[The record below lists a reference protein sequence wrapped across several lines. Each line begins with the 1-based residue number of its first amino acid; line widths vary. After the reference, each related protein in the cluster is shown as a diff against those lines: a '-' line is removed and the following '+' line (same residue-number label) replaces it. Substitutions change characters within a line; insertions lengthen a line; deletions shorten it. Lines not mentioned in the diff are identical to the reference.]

1 MNMPNITKMPKFDYL
16 ILLSIIA
23 LAFCIAFIPHQNYP
37 YPVHINEWVH
47 LAYSK
52 AMLKASS
59 TTFLTENGIS
69 LLYTRSPCQNPDL
82 TEVRKNIYL
91 LKEAQNGK

>member
-1 MNMPNITKMPKFDYL
+1 MPKFDYL
-16 ILLSIIA
+16 ILLPIIA
-23 LAFCIAFIPHQNYP
+23 LAFYIAFIPHHNYP
-37 YPVHINEWVH
+37 YPVHIDEWVH
-47 LAYSK
+47 LASSK
-52 AMLKASS
+52 AMLSAGS
-59 TTFLTENGIS
+59 TTFLTENDIS